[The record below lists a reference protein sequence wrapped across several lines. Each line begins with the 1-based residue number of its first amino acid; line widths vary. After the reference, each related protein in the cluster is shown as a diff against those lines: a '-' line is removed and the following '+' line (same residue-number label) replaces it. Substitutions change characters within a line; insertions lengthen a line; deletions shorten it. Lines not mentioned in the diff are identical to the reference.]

1 MKNRKRKNFM
11 VGRVVRI
18 PQALTVD
25 SVRRQ
30 GYIGTIIAADHE
42 LYIIR
47 VKFKDGT
54 SGDYQFN
61 CLETLY
67 PVKALLYGLSLKN
80 RGMDRSD
87 YATIRKVITLAH
99 QGKAEEALMLAYT
112 DAKTEEFCITDT
124 ENFHG
129 IMTNLRKHIGVSK
142 RI

>member
-1 MKNRKRKNFM
+1 M

-18 PQALTVD
+18 PLSLTVD
-25 SVRRQ
+25 PIRRGGSV
-30 GYIGTIIAADHE
+30 GTIIASDHE
-42 LYIIR
+42 LDIIR

-67 PVKALLYGLSLKN
+67 PVKALLYGLSLTN

-87 YATIRKVITLAH
+87 YAWIRKVITLAH
-99 QGKAEEALMLAYT
+99 QGKDEEAFLMAYT
-112 DAKTEEFCITDT
+112 NAKIEEFCVTDT
-124 ENFHG
+124 ENFYG
-129 IMTNLRKHIGVSK
+129 IMTNLRKHVGISK

>member
-18 PQALTVD
+18 PLSLTVD
-25 SVRRQ
+25 PIRRRGSV
-30 GYIGTIIAADHE
+30 GTIIASDHE
-42 LYIIR
+42 LDIIR

-67 PVKALLYGLSLKN
+67 PVKALLYGLSLTN
-80 RGMDRSD
+80 WGIERSD
-87 YATIRKVITLAH
+87 YAWIRKVITLAH
-99 QGKAEEALMLAYT
+99 QGKDEEALLMAYT
-112 DAKTEEFCITDT
+112 NAKIEEFCVTDT
-124 ENFHG
+124 ENFYG
-129 IMTNLRKHIGVSK
+129 IMTNLRKHVGVSK